1 MILPQYRQLYFSDA
15 RGINT
20 AHAFRILKFSTAKN
34 GLRLNAGDRF
44 SLSKNFQNTPV
55 SGIIEETG
63 VYLWNSGE
71 KMQEAR
77 QSLWI

>member
-1 MILPQYRQLYFSDA
+1 MPIHINVWM
-15 RGINT
+15 GI
-20 AHAFRILKFSTAKN
+20 SVCQ
-34 GLRLNAGDRF
+34 
-44 SLSKNFQNTPV
+44 KNFQNTPV

-71 KMQEAR
+71 KMQEAK

>member
-44 SLSKNFQNTPV
+44 FARERKRENELSSLSLL
-55 SGIIEETG
+55 S
-63 VYLWNSGE
+63 
-71 KMQEAR
+71 A
-77 QSLWI
+77 